1 MKGTINMKPYK
12 IDKIGE
18 AILDILSGDA
28 RSSYDDIAKQCNVSP
43 DTVKKHI
50 KKMENEK
57 IILRYKT
64 QINWERI
71 KQEHEVSALIE
82 VKITPERGRGFDAV
96 AELIYR
102 FPEVSS
108 VYLLSGGYD
117 LLVQIEGP
125 SLKEVA
131 LFVSEKLATIK
142 NVQSTVTHFLLK
154 KYKEGGDI
162 LIDQPE
168 TKRLPVS

>member
-1 MKGTINMKPYK
+1 MRPYK
-12 IDKIGE
+12 TDKNGE
-18 AILDILSGDA
+18 AILEILANDA
-28 RSSYDDIAKQCNVSP
+28 KSSNEDIAKQLNITES
-43 DTVKKHI
+43 TVKKYI
-50 KKMENEK
+50 KKFEKDK

-64 QINWERI
+64 HINWERI
-71 KQEHEVSALIE
+71 KDHEVRALIE
-82 VKITPERGRGFDAV
+82 VKITPERGRGFDSI

-125 SLKEVA
+125 NLKEVA

-142 NVQSTVTHFLLK
+142 NVQSTQTHFLLK

-162 LIDQPE
+162 LIDQSDS
-168 TKRLPVS
+168 KRLPVSP

>member
-1 MKGTINMKPYK
+1 MKPYQT
-12 IDKIGE
+12 DEIGE
-18 AILDILSGDA
+18 AILEILSNDA
-28 RSSYDDIAKQCNVSP
+28 KSSHEDIAKQLDITENK
-43 DTVKKHI
+43 VKKYI
-50 KKMENEK
+50 KKFEKDK
-57 IILRYKT
+57 IILRYRT
-64 QINWERI
+64 HINWERI
-71 KQEHEVSALIE
+71 KDHEVRALIE
-82 VKITPERGRGFDAV
+82 VKITPERGRGFDSI

-117 LLVQIEGP
+117 LLVQVEGP

-142 NVQSTVTHFLLK
+142 NVQSTQTHFLLK

-162 LIDQPE
+162 LIDQSE
-168 TKRLPVS
+168 SRRLPISP